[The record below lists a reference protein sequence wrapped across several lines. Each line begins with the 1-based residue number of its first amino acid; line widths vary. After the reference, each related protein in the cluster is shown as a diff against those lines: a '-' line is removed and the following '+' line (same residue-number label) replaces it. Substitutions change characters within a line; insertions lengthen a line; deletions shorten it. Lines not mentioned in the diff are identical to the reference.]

1 MVLFRIPLIYNA
13 YSPRIRQMK
22 RTFFFLLDNEKTSG
36 FLLIGCTIVSL
47 LAANIFI
54 GEGYLHLWHSQVGTE
69 SLEYWI
75 NDGLMTLFFLLVGL
89 ELRQEIRSGEL
100 SSRKKALLPLLCAL
114 GGMFVPALLY
124 MGSAAGT
131 PYTSG
136 AGVPMATDI
145 AFALG
150 ILSLCGKRVPPSLRI
165 FLTALAVIDDLGAI
179 LVIALFYTETVS
191 LLNLGL
197 SLGIFGMLLLFQFFR
212 VNKLWPYLIG
222 GIFMWY
228 FMLHSGVHATITGVL
243 VALAIPVESKKGK
256 PSLSHRLE
264 DYLKAPVNLVI
275 LPLFALANT
284 AIPIGGNVL
293 QTLTTP
299 YGIGIAAGLVV
310 GKPLGVLA
318 AGAIAVR
325 SRLCRLPKG
334 AGWRHMT
341 GIGFLAGI
349 GFTMSI
355 FITLLAF
362 DDPEVMIGAKLAIL
376 LSSLVAGAVGY
387 LLLVRHR

>member
-1 MVLFRIPLIYNA
+1 MSQLVSN
-13 YSPRIRQMK
+13 
-22 RTFFFLLDNEKTSG
+22 LLQNEKTSG
-36 FLLIGCTIVSL
+36 FLLIGCTVVSL
-47 LAANIFI
+47 LAANVVI
-54 GEGYLHLWHSQVGTE
+54 GPDYLHLWHSPLGTE
-69 SLEYWI
+69 SVEYWI
-75 NDGLMTLFFLLVGL
+75 NEGLMTLFFLLVGL

-114 GGMFVPALLY
+114 GGMIVPALLY

-150 ILSLCGKRVPPSLRI
+150 ILSLCGKNVPPSLRI

-179 LVIALFYTETVS
+179 LVIALFYTQTVS
-191 LLNLGL
+191 LLNLGIA
-197 SLGIFGMLLLFQFFR
+197 LGIFGILLLMQLFR
-212 VNKLWPYLIG
+212 VNRLWPYLVG
-222 GIFMWY
+222 GACMWY

-243 VALAIPVESKKGK
+243 VALAIPVEAKKGK

-264 DYLKAPVNLVI
+264 DYLRAPVNLFI

-284 AIPIGGNVL
+284 AIPIGGNFL

-299 YGIGIAAGLVV
+299 YSIGIAAGLII
-310 GKPLGVLA
+310 GKPLGVLT
-318 AGAIAVR
+318 AGFIAVR
-325 SRLCRLPKG
+325 TRICHLPKS

-341 GIGFLAGI
+341 GVGFLAGI

-362 DDPEVMIGAKLAIL
+362 HDAEVMIGAKLAIL
-376 LSSLVAGAVGY
+376 LSSLMAGVLGY
-387 LLLVRHR
+387 FLLARKS